1 MDEAAEASPLC
12 RGLLAEPVF
21 LTQRL
26 SYDKRSA
33 YQYGVLGWSW
43 VWMRFDFRIGVQ
55 RSWRPF

>member
-12 RGLLAEPVF
+12 RGLLAELVF

-55 RSWRPF
+55 RS